1 MATQQQ
7 TASVNGPQ
15 PQTPTEVPPLDNKFG
30 AWSVTPDLWFK
41 LHYKALTIEFEGIGI
56 YGKIAQA
63 GTLAATPT
71 DKLTLFQLGWVL
83 ASELRLYRDALFVGL
98 ETGGAT
104 GDQAE
109 NAGQYLNYRWRFV
122 QQPQGDHA
130 INDFHFS
137 PDYHVDEIL
146 FRHIIGTV
154 TNAIYIK
161 PQTAYW
167 FDLGRTRALGLN
179 GSILYSMAQVPV
191 SMPGNDLMM
200 GLEMDVGAGYRNTAE
215 GFYAG
220 FTWGVLWPL
229 GALNRPSPLWTNA
242 EDASVAQILR
252 VYMGV
257 KF

>member
-1 MATQQQ
+1 MDRHALWHF
-7 TASVNGPQ
+7 AKQ
-15 PQTPTEVPPLDNKFG
+15 P
-30 AWSVTPDLWFK
+30 
-41 LHYKALTIEFEGIGI
+41 
-56 YGKIAQA
+56 
-63 GTLAATPT
+63 
-71 DKLTLFQLGWVL
+71 
-83 ASELRLYRDALFVGL
+83 
-98 ETGGAT
+98 T
-104 GDQAE
+104 GD
-109 NAGQYLNYRWRFV
+109 
-122 QQPQGDHA
+122 HMMK
-130 INDFHFS
+130 DFHFS

-146 FRHIIGTV
+146 FRHILGTV

-179 GSILYSMAQVPV
+179 GSVIYSMAQVPV
-191 SMPGNDLMM
+191 STPNNELMY

-229 GALNRPSPLWTNA
+229 GALNRSAPLWTIP